1 MKRAIF
7 FLSVF
12 FILLYLYPI
21 NGLAQEPPPSS
32 PETRDIPH
40 GPPIAEKPQ
49 IPYAE
54 ALGKGRFRIGKI
66 TVDSIKKEVLVPGR
80 MNMREEVIEFIA
92 SIKGGFKLYESL
104 LEMDANA
111 YEFNLALIL
120 VGLDQKKGKASK
132 YHFDPNPPEGDPVEI
147 WLEWTEGGKK
157 KMIRAE
163 DMVFNK
169 SRKTTMPHSPWVYT
183 GSTIMEDG
191 TFMAQMD
198 GVLIGFVH
206 DPAAI
211 IDSTSNF
218 GLTEYGM
225 LVVNKDIVP
234 PVGTSVQLRVKS
246 LKEGN

>member
-1 MKRAIF
+1 MKRVIF
-7 FLSVF
+7 VLSALS
-12 FILLYLYPI
+12 ILFYLFPI
-21 NGLAQEPPPSS
+21 NGLAQEPPSS
-32 PETRDIPH
+32 SLETRDIPH
-40 GPPIAEKPQ
+40 GLPIAEKPQ

-66 TVDSIKKEVLVPGR
+66 TVDSIKREVLAPGR
-80 MNMREEVIEFIA
+80 VNMREGAIEFIA

-104 LEMDANA
+104 LEIDANA

-120 VGLDQKKGKASK
+120 IGLDQKKGKASK
-132 YHFDPNPPEGDPVEI
+132 YHFDPNPPEGDPIEI
-147 WLEWTEGGKK
+147 WLEWTEGDKK

-163 DMVFNK
+163 DTVINSSLK
-169 SRKTTMPHSPWVYT
+169 ITMPHSPWVYT
-183 GSTIMEDG
+183 GSTILEDG

-198 GVLIGFVH
+198 GVIIGYVH

-211 IDSTSNF
+211 IDSASNF

-234 PVGTSVQLRVKS
+234 PVGTNVQLRVKS